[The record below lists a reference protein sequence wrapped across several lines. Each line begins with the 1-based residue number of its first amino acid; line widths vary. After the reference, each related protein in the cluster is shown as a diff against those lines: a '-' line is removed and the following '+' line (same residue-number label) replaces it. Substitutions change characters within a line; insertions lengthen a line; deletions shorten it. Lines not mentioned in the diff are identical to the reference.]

1 MRQKF
6 ALVFVT
12 LLLLIVPLSFVS
24 AQGDH
29 AKWTVMVYMAA
40 NNNLEPNSIINL
52 MEMAAVGST
61 KDVNIVVQVTR
72 PPDYKGFYGEWGGT
86 RRFLVTKSDGQLSSG
101 DFQISPTRF
110 NDYLTAFAEKA
121 GISSDAVAKVTRGT
135 PVDREVVAMQLT
147 VPSIET
153 ETPLTPLQLTNLE
166 DMGDKVNSGDGATL
180 ADFGTWAAQNYPA
193 DHYGLVMWDHGGGWS
208 MIASDDTQSPG
219 GITMPA
225 FQSAL
230 TTITQATNQK
240 FDFIGFDA
248 CLMSQL
254 AVTAIVAPFADY
266 EIGAEELVP
275 GFGWDY
281 TKPLSELVANP
292 DLPVTD
298 FAKATIDSFDT
309 LYSTTEKDA
318 AQSFDMGLTD
328 LSKIGGVIGALDAFN
343 TAVKASPDELG
354 PISTARSNAQIFGSV
369 GEDADTTAAISS
381 VDLADF
387 MRLMG
392 SLSKDDSVK
401 QAANGVIDAVGQMV
415 LYHKAS
421 KSLPHAN
428 GLSVYFPENANT
440 FALGDGARYTTEFG
454 TYLPTWQTFLDSLY
468 NTASAASSSL
478 NLKISAVTTSTDAPG
493 SIHDTPVIS
502 YSLDGQN
509 IVGLTANII
518 YRIDDKTSVVLDSF
532 PVTSDVTTE
541 DGSQVNDYPD
551 GQSSNDFYWNTRIP
565 SLSDGTNSLLV
576 LMTTNAKD
584 EQHGFVQGT
593 YTNQVTGAQNN
604 ASLLINLDTYES
616 SGLWVSSGADANSPI
631 AQVFPKAGDTFEP
644 NYLVL
649 DDKGNAALQASGTVL
664 TFGKDPLQVTDA
676 PGPDGQYTVALI
688 ATDAAG
694 TQTADS
700 ATVDV
705 KNAGLDASLQGFKDL
720 GFGLA
725 FLYPGDWTD
734 VSVYQREDGL
744 DELYVTDINGED
756 YLSAIDFNDVTSL
769 DETQKKVEDEINGI
783 VGVTVGDTADE
794 QVGEFPGKSLSYQY
808 TNADGVLT
816 DGFAVAVYVENTQ
829 QGYMLT
835 LEMPHDASDQ
845 LNSILD
851 GVLQSAAFF
860 APDAWMF
867 FALAGC
873 AEVGLFLSTA
883 PINAIMLRTAP
894 VYLRASAMA
903 AAIFAIHLFGDLWSP
918 YLLGALLDVVAATAA
933 MMALPLTFAL
943 SAYVWWPRR
952 AEAE

>member
-1 MRQKF
+1 MNIVPGMRPTFLAEELNMRQKL

-12 LLLLIVPLSFVS
+12 LFLILIPLGLVS
-24 AQGDH
+24 AQSDH

-61 KDVNIVVQVTR
+61 QDVNIVVQVTR

-86 RRFLVTKSDGQLSSG
+86 RRFLVTKSDGQISSG

-110 NDYLTAFAEKA
+110 TDYINSIADRA
-121 GISSDAVAKVTRGT
+121 GLAPDVVTKITRGT
-135 PVDREVVAMQLT
+135 PVDREVAALQLSIPT
-147 VPSIET
+147 IET
-153 ETPLTPLQLTNLE
+153 ETPLNPLQLNNVD
-166 DMGDKVNSGDGATL
+166 DMGDQVNSGDGATL
-180 ADFGTWAAQNYPA
+180 ADFGIWAAQNYPA

-208 MIASDDTQSPG
+208 MIASDDTLGPA
-219 GITMPA
+219 GITMPG

-281 TKPLSELVANP
+281 TKPLAELVANP

-309 LYSTTEKDA
+309 LYSTTEQRA
-318 AQSFDMGLTD
+318 AESFDMGLTD
-328 LSKIGGVIGALDAFN
+328 LSKIGDVIGALDTFN
-343 TAVKASPDELG
+343 AAVKASPDELG

-369 GEDADTTAAISS
+369 GEDAATTAAISS

-387 MRLMG
+387 MRLLS

-401 QAANGVIDAVGQMV
+401 QAAKTVIDAVDQMV

-421 KSLPHAN
+421 KTLPRAN
-428 GLSVYFPENANT
+428 GLSVYFPENPTT
-440 FALGDGARYTTEFG
+440 FAAGGGDRYKQEFG
-454 TYLPTWQTFLDSLY
+454 TYLATWQTFLDTYYGS
-468 NTASAASSSL
+468 ASAASSTMS
-478 NLKISAVTTSTDAPG
+478 LKISAVTTTADAPG

-509 IVGLTANII
+509 IVGLTANVI
-518 YRIDDKTSVVLDSF
+518 YKVDDKTNVVLDSF

-551 GQSSNDFYWNTRIP
+551 GQSINDFYWNTKIP
-565 SLSDGTNSLLV
+565 SLSDGSNSLLV
-576 LMTTNAKD
+576 LMTTNAQD
-584 EQHGFVQGT
+584 EQHGFIQGT
-593 YTNQVTGAQNN
+593 YTNQVTGTSNN
-604 ASLLINLDTYES
+604 ATLLINLDSYES
-616 SGLWVSSGADANSPI
+616 SGLWVSSGTAANSPI

-649 DDKGNAALQASGTVL
+649 DDKGNAAWQASGTL
-664 TFGKDPLQVTDA
+664 LNFGKDPLVVTDA
-676 PGPDGQYTVALI
+676 PGPDGEYLVTLV

-694 TQTADS
+694 TQTVDT

-705 KNAGLDASLQGFKDL
+705 RNDGLDASLQGFKDL
-720 GFGLA
+720 GFGLS

-744 DELYVTDINGED
+744 DELYVTDISGED

-769 DETQKKVEDEINGI
+769 DEVQTKVEDEVNGI
-783 VGVTVGDTADE
+783 VDVTVGDTADE
-794 QVGEFPGKSLSYQY
+794 QVGDYPGKSISYEY
-808 TNADGVLT
+808 TNTDGVVV
-816 DGFAVAVYVENTQ
+816 DGIAVAVYIEDTQ

-835 LEMPHDASDQ
+835 VEAPQDQ
-845 LNSILD
+845 VDTLSGVLD

-860 APDAWMF
+860 AP
-867 FALAGC
+867 
-873 AEVGLFLSTA
+873 ESQ
-883 PINAIMLRTAP
+883 
-894 VYLRASAMA
+894 
-903 AAIFAIHLFGDLWSP
+903 
-918 YLLGALLDVVAATAA
+918 
-933 MMALPLTFAL
+933 
-943 SAYVWWPRR
+943 
-952 AEAE
+952 